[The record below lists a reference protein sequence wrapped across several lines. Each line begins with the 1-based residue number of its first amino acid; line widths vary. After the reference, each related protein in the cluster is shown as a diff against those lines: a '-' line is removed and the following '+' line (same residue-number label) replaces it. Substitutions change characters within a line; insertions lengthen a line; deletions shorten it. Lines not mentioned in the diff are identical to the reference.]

1 MGHSVDGFDLKYV
14 SRTSWKAERRD
25 RGKLVDI
32 VPVTWTDAQ
41 HRKGSEIIQVVY
53 YQKPDEL
60 ELARLNP
67 EPFIIALAAPKH
79 PTARPRQFDEFR
91 GVFEVVATGRA
102 LDEESIETKVIR
114 RVKAG
119 EGS

>member
-1 MGHSVDGFDLKYV
+1 MGHSVDGFDLKYT
-14 SRTSWKAERRD
+14 SRTSWKAERRE
-25 RGKLVDI
+25 RGKLIDI

-41 HRKGSEIIQVVY
+41 HRQAGEIIQVVY

-67 EPFIIALAAPKH
+67 VPFVIALAAPKH
-79 PTARPRQFDEFR
+79 PTARPREFDEFR

-102 LDEESIETKVIR
+102 LDDESIETRVIR
-114 RVKAG
+114 RLRAG
-119 EGS
+119 EST